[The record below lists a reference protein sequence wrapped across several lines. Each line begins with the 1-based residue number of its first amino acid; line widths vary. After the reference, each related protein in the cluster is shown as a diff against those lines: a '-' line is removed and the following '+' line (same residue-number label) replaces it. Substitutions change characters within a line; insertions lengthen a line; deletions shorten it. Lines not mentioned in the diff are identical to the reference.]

1 MKTRRLSAVVV
12 CLALLGAACN
22 STNRLTV
29 AARRSTTTAD
39 LAGSGTSDSATTTP
53 TPTTEAFTILPDGTV
68 PKSGTTTPSTGG
80 TAKPPT
86 LGAAPSA
93 GFTGLGVTATEIK
106 IGITLV
112 QAGAIFGDITGVP
125 VDFGD
130 TRAQANAVVDY
141 VNKHGGIAGRKVVP
155 VYYNFDLARPGL
167 TDGQSEQE
175 ACSAWTEDNKVFSV
189 INTALARQALL
200 VCLAGRG
207 VPGIHNGMPV
217 DEQTL
222 KKYRNFWYAG
232 YGGAALTLD
241 RIAEKQVKVFTRQ
254 NFFGSNAVVGI
265 EYFDDPA
272 YKRVID
278 QVFKP
283 ELARAGVKKVVLQAA
298 PRGGIEATS
307 YVTSFRGA
315 GVTHVLFLGEESLYA
330 LFFMRAADTQAYLP
344 RYGLHTGMAMGQLL
358 QQTSPKRQLAN
369 ANAFGWTPVVDV
381 DNAHDPGPV
390 STRNTLCYDIQRKA
404 GQDMSNRGAAT
415 TAIGYCDGLFL
426 LQDAL
431 AKVARIDV
439 PGLAAGIAGLG
450 TTYVSP
456 GVFGTNFL
464 RPDGVD
470 AYRDIQFKQDCG
482 CFQYIGPTKAFPS

>member
-1 MKTRRLSAVVV
+1 MTTPRRFRAVLA

-29 AARRSTTTAD
+29 ADTNSTSTLDLAGPGPLDTTTTA
-39 LAGSGTSDSATTTP
+39 
-53 TPTTEAFTILPDGTV
+53 PTTDAFAVLPDDTV
-68 PKSGTTTPSTGG
+68 AKTSTTRLSTGG
-80 TAKPPT
+80 NVQPPA

-93 GFTGLGVTATEIK
+93 GFTGLGVSATEIK
-106 IGITLV
+106 IGMTLV
-112 QAGAIFGDITGVP
+112 QAGSIFGDVTGVP

-130 TRAQANAVVDY
+130 TRAQANAVVEY
-141 VNKHGGIAGRKVVP
+141 VNNHGGIAGRKVVP

-175 ACSAWTEDNKVFSV
+175 ACSAWTEDNKVFAA
-189 INTALARQALL
+189 INTTLARQALL

-207 VPGIHNGMPV
+207 VPAIHNGMPV
-217 DEQTL
+217 DQQTL
-222 KKYRNFWYAG
+222 NKYHGFWYAG
-232 YGGAALTLD
+232 YGGAAMTLE
-241 RIAEKQVKVFTRQ
+241 RLAEKQVKVFAQ
-254 NFFGSNAVVGI
+254 QGFFGKDAVVGI
-265 EYFDDPA
+265 EYFDDPQ
-272 YKRVID
+272 YRRVIND
-278 QVFKP
+278 VFKP
-283 ELARAGVKKVVLQAA
+283 ELARAGVNKVVLQAA

-307 YVTSFRGA
+307 YVTAFRGA
-315 GVTHVLFLGEESLYA
+315 GVTHVLFFGEESLYA
-330 LFFMRAADTQAYLP
+330 LFFIRAADTQLYSP

-358 QQTSPKRQLAN
+358 QQASPANQMAN

-390 STRNTLCYDIQRKA
+390 SARNSLCLDIQRAA
-404 GQDMSNRGAAT
+404 GQDMANRGAAI

-431 AKVARIDV
+431 ARVPRIDV
-439 PGLAAGIAGLG
+439 PGLAAGITALG
-450 TTYVSP
+450 TNYVSP

-470 AYRDIQFKQDCG
+470 AYRDIVFKRDCN
-482 CFQYIGPTKAFPS
+482 CFQYLGPTKAFPT